1 MSPPDCSGSEG
12 VSRGPMRGPSRGA
25 NFAEGEGRADE
36 EGSSGAWRG
45 EINDLGEEVGLG
57 DADTAG
63 EGRGEGKALAEA
75 AGLDATVG
83 LGDVGGEALGAGG
96 GRLNSQVNAEL
107 LARDCSRLMAVTSS
121 PALNFPS
128 VLPAGIV
135 AIGTRPTGFG
145 SYCSSTAGL
154 ISRPVR

>member
-1 MSPPDCSGSEG
+1 
-12 VSRGPMRGPSRGA
+12 MRGPSRGA
-25 NFAEGEGRADE
+25 NFADGDGRADD

-45 EINDLGEEVGLG
+45 EMSDRGELVGRGETDTGGEGRADGVALAAAVGLDAIVGLG
-57 DADTAG
+57 
-63 EGRGEGKALAEA
+63 E
-75 AGLDATVG
+75 
-83 LGDVGGEALGAGG
+83 LGGDALGAGEVW
-96 GRLNSQVNAEL
+96 LNAQVNAEL
-107 LARDCSRLMAVTSS
+107 LARDCSRLVAVTTS

-154 ISRPVR
+154 ISLPVR